1 MMNART
7 RFPYVYVMIIY
18 LISPLLNSFPQDL
31 SSNRLTG
38 EVLPTLGNIPRLK
51 LLNFSNNALTGEING
66 ELGKL
71 SDVSEVF
78 DLSNNI
84 LEGSI
89 PEKMKDFVDGVILL
103 GGNDEL

>member
-1 MMNART
+1 
-7 RFPYVYVMIIY
+7 MIIY
-18 LISPLLNSFPQDL
+18 LISPLLNSFLTQDL

-51 LLNFSNNALTGEING
+51 LLNLSNNALTGEING